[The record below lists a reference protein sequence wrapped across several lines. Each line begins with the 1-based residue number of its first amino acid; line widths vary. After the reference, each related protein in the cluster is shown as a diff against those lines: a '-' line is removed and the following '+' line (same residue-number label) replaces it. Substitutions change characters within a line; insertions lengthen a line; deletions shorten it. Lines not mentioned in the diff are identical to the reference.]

1 MWFPL
6 RFDEGPSRSVPLA
19 QAQLAP
25 SGRSKGGEYKVLKS
39 EKEAVIK
46 ELKDKFSRAQSAI
59 LAEFNKLDV
68 ETVTKL
74 RKKFRDG
81 GVEYKVLKNTLAK
94 RAAKGTTLEVI
105 SEEFV
110 GPVALAISYGDVV
123 APAKILTDFTK
134 DLETI
139 KVKVGVVQGKKVSAA
154 DVKALAKLPGLPE
167 LRAKLLGLMQQPA
180 GKLVR
185 TIAAPGSQLAR
196 VLKARE
202 EQLAQK

>member
-1 MWFPL
+1 M
-6 RFDEGPSRSVPLA
+6 
-19 QAQLAP
+19 
-25 SGRSKGGEYKVLKS
+25 LKS

-46 ELKDKFSRAQSAI
+46 ELKAKFSRAKTAI
-59 LAEFNKLDV
+59 AVEFNKVDV

-81 GVEYKVLKNTLAK
+81 GVKYKVLKNTLAK
-94 RAAKGTTLEVI
+94 RAAKGTSLELI

-110 GPVALAISYGDVV
+110 GPVALALSDSDVI
-123 APAKILTDFTK
+123 APAKILTDFAK

-139 KVKVGVVQGKKVSAA
+139 KVKAGVVQGKKVSPNE
-154 DVKALAKLPGLPE
+154 VKALAKLPGLPE
-167 LRAKLLGLMQQPA
+167 LRAKLLGMMNQPA

-196 VLKARE
+196 ILKARE
-202 EQLAQK
+202 ESLAKK

>member
-1 MWFPL
+1 
-6 RFDEGPSRSVPLA
+6 
-19 QAQLAP
+19 
-25 SGRSKGGEYKVLKS
+25 VLKS

-46 ELKDKFSRAQSAI
+46 ELQDKFGRAQTAI
-59 LAEFNKLDV
+59 LVEFHKLDV

-81 GVEYKVLKNTLAK
+81 GVEYKVLKNTLAR
-94 RAAKGTTLEVI
+94 RAAKGTSLEQI
-105 SEEFV
+105 SAEFV
-110 GPVALAISYGDVV
+110 GPVALALSAGDVV

-154 DVKALAKLPGLPE
+154 DVKALAKMPGLPE
-167 LRAKLLGLMQQPA
+167 LRAKLLGMVKQPA

-185 TIAAPGSQLAR
+185 TIAEPGAKLAR
-196 VLKARE
+196 LLKARE
-202 EQLAQK
+202 EQLAKQ

>member
-1 MWFPL
+1 
-6 RFDEGPSRSVPLA
+6 
-19 QAQLAP
+19 
-25 SGRSKGGEYKVLKS
+25 VLKS

-46 ELKDKFSRAQSAI
+46 DLKEKFTKAQAAI
-59 LAEFNKLDV
+59 LVEFNKLDV

-81 GVEYKVLKNTLAK
+81 GVKYKVLKNTLAK
-94 RAAKGTTLEVI
+94 RAAKGTSLELI

-110 GPVALAISYGDVV
+110 GPVALAISDSDVI
-123 APAKILTDFTK
+123 APAKILTDFAK

-139 KVKVGVVQGKKVSAA
+139 KVKSAVVQGKKLSPN
-154 DVKALAKLPGLPE
+154 DVKALAKMPGLPE
-167 LRAKLLGLMQQPA
+167 LRAKLLGMIKQPA

-196 VLKARE
+196 ILKARE
-202 EQLAQK
+202 ESLAKK

>member
-1 MWFPL
+1 M
-6 RFDEGPSRSVPLA
+6 
-19 QAQLAP
+19 
-25 SGRSKGGEYKVLKS
+25 LKS

-46 ELKDKFSRAQSAI
+46 DLKEKFQKAQAAI
-59 LAEFNKLDV
+59 LVEFNKLDV

-81 GVEYKVLKNTLAK
+81 GVKYKVLKNTLAK
-94 RAAKGTTLEVI
+94 RAAKGTSLELI

-110 GPVALAISYGDVV
+110 GPVALALSDSDVI
-123 APAKILTDFTK
+123 APAKILTDFAK

-139 KVKVGVVQGKKVSAA
+139 KVKAGVVQGKKVSPNE
-154 DVKALAKLPGLPE
+154 VKALAKMPGLPE
-167 LRAKLLGLMQQPA
+167 LRAKLLGLMNQPA
-180 GKLVR
+180 AKLVR

-202 EQLAQK
+202 ESLAKK

>member
-1 MWFPL
+1 
-6 RFDEGPSRSVPLA
+6 VPLA
-19 QAQLAP
+19 QAQPAP
-25 SGRSKGGEYKVLKS
+25 KGRSKGGEYEVLKS

-46 ELKDKFSRAQSAI
+46 DLKDKFTRAQSAI

-74 RKKFRDG
+74 RKKFREG

-94 RAAKGTTLEVI
+94 RAAKGTSLEVI

-110 GPVALAISYGDVV
+110 GPVALALSYGDVV
-123 APAKILTDFTK
+123 APAKILTDFIK

-139 KVKVGVVQGKKVSAA
+139 KVRIGVVQGKKVSAA
-154 DVKALAKLPGLPE
+154 DVKALAKMPGLPE
-167 LRAKLLGLMQQPA
+167 LRAKLLGMMKQPH

-196 VLKARE
+196 ILKARE